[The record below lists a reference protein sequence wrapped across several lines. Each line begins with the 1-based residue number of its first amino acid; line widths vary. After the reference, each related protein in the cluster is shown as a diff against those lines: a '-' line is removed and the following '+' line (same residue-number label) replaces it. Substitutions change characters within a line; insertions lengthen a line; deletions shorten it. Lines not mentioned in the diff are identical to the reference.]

1 MRNEKKAGLAG
12 VSQSRR
18 GFTKACIAG
27 AMIGISGAKTSL
39 GASFDNRAEQAE
51 GWIDAH
57 VHVWTP
63 DLKRYPLGANY
74 KKSDMQPQ
82 SFTPEE
88 LFQHSKPAG
97 VTRVVLIQMSYYE
110 YDNRYMTDVIAAYPG
125 VFSGVAVVDHEA
137 PELTRRVKELRDQG
151 VRGFRIYA
159 GQGSAAKWLESD
171 AMDNL
176 WRVATENGIA
186 LCPLINPSDLAVV
199 DKFSERFPEATVVV
213 DHFARIGIDGT
224 VRTSDL
230 DALCRLAR
238 FPKVFVKTSAFY
250 ALGAK
255 KPPYEDLYPMISRV
269 RDAFGAERL
278 MWASDCPFQV
288 EGEHTYR
295 ASIDLIHNAPESVLS
310 ANDKTWLLR
319 GTAEKVF
326 FREV

>member
-1 MRNEKKAGLAG
+1 MRNEKKAALAG

-18 GFTKACIAG
+18 EFTKACIAG
-27 AMIGISGAKTSL
+27 AMIGISSAKTSL
-39 GASFDNRAEQAE
+39 GASFDNKAEQAE

-63 DLKRYPLGANY
+63 DLKRYPLGPNY

-125 VFSGVAVVDHEA
+125 VFSGVAVVDPKA
-137 PELTRRVKELRDQG
+137 PGLTRRVKQLRDQG

-159 GQGSAAKWLESD
+159 GQESAAKWLESD

-186 LCPLINPSDLAVV
+186 LCPLINASDLGVV

-224 VRTSDL
+224 VRASDL

-250 ALGAK
+250 ALGEK
-255 KPPYEDLYPMISRV
+255 KPPYEDLYPMITRV

-295 ASIDLIHNAPESVLS
+295 ASINLIHNAPESVLS
-310 ANDKTWLLR
+310 ASDKTWLLR